1 MRLLISAS
9 TFPTAVSDG
18 TPRFIRDLADALSS
32 HGDVSVL
39 APAAPNAPLFEQ
51 AGPIQIHR
59 FPYFWPQ
66 SLQRLTPRAGC
77 GMRENVS
84 DSWLARFQLPG
95 FLHCQTRALRRL
107 VKQQR
112 IDTVNAHWIIPQGFT
127 AVRALRGMKSVRLIL
142 HIHAG
147 DVYLLR
153 RLPLGRAIA
162 RYVVRR
168 ADAIFA
174 DGSHVRDTL
183 NELVGWDAGA
193 RLQPMGVYCDQFRDT
208 TETASAPDNI
218 PQNFEAGYILFVG
231 RLVEKKGTT
240 FLIQAMRQIAPQF
253 PGLGLM
259 IVGTGPLQNAL
270 QSEVGQLGLSDRVY
284 FAGARPHSE
293 IAPLLRGAR
302 VVAVPSIMDSRGE
315 TEGMPTVVT
324 EAMASGAKVVASA
337 VAGIPDVICDGQN
350 GWLCREQDESDLAS
364 KLRVALEASL
374 DSPVPTAARQTA
386 EKYDWQQVA
395 ENYMSCLPAPI
406 RKPHL
411 AS

>member
-66 SLQRLTPRAGC
+66 SLQRLTPRAGR
-77 GMRENVS
+77 GMRENIS
-84 DSWLARFQLPG
+84 DFWLARFQLPG

-107 VKQQR
+107 VKQQQ

-183 NELVGWDAGA
+183 NELVGWDVGA
-193 RLQPMGVYCDQFRDT
+193 QLQPMGVYCDRFRDAGD
-208 TETASAPDNI
+208 ASASAETVPRE
-218 PQNFEAGYILFVG
+218 FEAGYILFVG

-240 FLIQAMRQIAPQF
+240 FLVRAMQQIAPQF
-253 PGLGLM
+253 PGIGLM

-270 QSEVGQLGLSDRVY
+270 QSEVGQLGLSDRVC

-324 EAMASGAKVVASA
+324 EAMACGARVVASA
-337 VAGIPDVICDGQN
+337 VAGIPDVISDGEN
-350 GWLCREQDESDLAS
+350 GWLCREQDATDLAR
-364 KLRVALEASL
+364 KLKMALNESRNSSVT
-374 DSPVPTAARQTA
+374 DAARQTA

-395 ENYMSCLPAPI
+395 ANYMSCLPAPI